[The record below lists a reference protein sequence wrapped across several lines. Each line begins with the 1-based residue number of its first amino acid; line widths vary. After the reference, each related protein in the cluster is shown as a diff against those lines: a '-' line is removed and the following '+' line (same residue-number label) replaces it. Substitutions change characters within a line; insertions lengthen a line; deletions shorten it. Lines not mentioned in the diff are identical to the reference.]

1 MNCLAVILTLA
12 TAIATP
18 ISTSALN
25 DDIAKVKELL
35 NSLVKHCFQRRDF
48 NSLNDLQES
57 ADLSKRVLRLFKRD
71 LLKVVDD
78 EGVKLLET
86 IEQSVKSEQIS
97 AILLQARVRAEIAD
111 GHTKRAITRITAADP
126 TAQAELNFAAAEA
139 LWRTTKE

>member
-1 MNCLAVILTLA
+1 MLSITFNVG
-12 TAIATP
+12 
-18 ISTSALN
+18 IS
-25 DDIAKVKELL
+25 
-35 NSLVKHCFQRRDF
+35 F
-48 NSLNDLQES
+48 NSLNDLLES